1 MKIYNLQIIIST
13 ILNETYLF
21 EKKDGDEVRKICG
34 NEMNCGNK
42 LEKIL
47 EKEVKKKR

>member
-21 EKKDGDEVRKICG
+21 EKKDGDEVRK
-34 NEMNCGNK
+34 K
-42 LEKIL
+42 LWK
-47 EKEVKKKR
+47 